1 MGPRMS
7 EAQRHFRIYRFLKMQ
22 YQDMQPIDMDRLFWM
37 AITHQGV
44 VKQQAERINEAMDN
58 LERCKQD
65 LEAAHS
71 KIHEQAQDIVVMA
84 DCITDLND
92 RQQTRVQQTD
102 LEMTQLREQVSTLT
116 SELRVL
122 KTNMTESDMA
132 ANRDKRQV
140 SALTAELSVAK
151 SLVAAKE
158 METSQL
164 HDDLAA
170 VTAELSALKLEL
182 LEASNSHKTFD
193 DKTLALQDNKT
204 LVLQDNKTL
213 VLQDDKTLVPQD
225 NSILDPK
232 DDQVPHTS
240 A

>member
-1 MGPRMS
+1 
-7 EAQRHFRIYRFLKMQ
+7 
-22 YQDMQPIDMDRLFWM
+22 
-37 AITHQGV
+37 
-44 VKQQAERINEAMDN
+44 
-58 LERCKQD
+58 
-65 LEAAHS
+65 
-71 KIHEQAQDIVVMA
+71 
-84 DCITDLND
+84 
-92 RQQTRVQQTD
+92 
-102 LEMTQLREQVSTLT
+102 
-116 SELRVL
+116 
-122 KTNMTESDMA
+122 MTESDMA

-193 DKTLALQDNKT
+193 DKTLVLQDEKPLALQDDKT
-204 LVLQDNKTL
+204 LVPQDDKTL
-213 VLQDDKTLVPQD
+213 VLQDDKTLVLQD
-225 NSILDPK
+225 NSILDPQ